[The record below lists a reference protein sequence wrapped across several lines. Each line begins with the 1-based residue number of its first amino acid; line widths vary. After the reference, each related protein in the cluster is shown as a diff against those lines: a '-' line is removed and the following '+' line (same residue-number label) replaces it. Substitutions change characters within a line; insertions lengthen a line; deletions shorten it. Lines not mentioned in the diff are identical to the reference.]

1 MAKEIGKN
9 ISRLKGYEPVQGY
22 VERIMKEGL
31 HYNIA
36 KTQYTDD
43 SKITDHYAIIPTGQ
57 LTELRSLNELQ
68 RSVYDLIVR
77 RFFKYFFTGSR
88 ISDGKTCG
96 GRRRGKTFAGA
107 KALKAPDFR
116 DCRKKTGRRKRRQQ
130 QRG

>member
-1 MAKEIGKN
+1 MRKTDYLSKNGCACSLNGSGKRNRKN

-77 RFFKYFFTGSR
+77 RFLSIF
-88 ISDGKTCG
+88 I
-96 GRRRGKTFAGA
+96 
-107 KALKAPDFR
+107 
-116 DCRKKTGRRKRRQQ
+116 RQQ
-130 QRG
+130 NIRR